1 MMLVKHVLMIYGTV
15 GTVPLLHCYNV
26 CYILEIFCG
35 HFCNISY
42 NNFAN
47 FSENS

>member
-15 GTVPLLHCYNV
+15 GTVPLLHYDV
-26 CYILEIFCG
+26 CYILLIFFG
-35 HFCNISY
+35 HFCNLSY